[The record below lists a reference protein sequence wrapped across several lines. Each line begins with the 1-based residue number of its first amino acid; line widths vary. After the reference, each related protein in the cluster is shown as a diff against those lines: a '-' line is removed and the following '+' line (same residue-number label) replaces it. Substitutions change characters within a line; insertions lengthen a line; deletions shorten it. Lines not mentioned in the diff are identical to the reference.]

1 MGYITDTGAGS
12 TGSVKEGFQSSFE
25 LTCYITNHIS
35 SIAVQAG
42 GFQSSFELTGY
53 ITLVVMPF
61 NADFDGF
68 QSSFELTG
76 YIT

>member
-42 GFQSSFELTGY
+42 GVQSSFELTGY
-53 ITLVVMPF
+53 IT
-61 NADFDGF
+61 
-68 QSSFELTG
+68 
-76 YIT
+76 

>member
-42 GFQSSFELTGY
+42 GVQSSFELTGY
-53 ITLVVMPF
+53 ITSIPIDIQCVF
-61 NADFDGF
+61 
-68 QSSFELTG
+68 
-76 YIT
+76 